1 MYNYIKEELED
12 SYAYLFSTPLNRI
25 YTVSFDASIYADFL
39 ESYPSLLKEGYGLS
53 FHFDSYGIEAT
64 KVTFD
69 KGVAVTI
76 HEIINDFLESK
87 GKDTFILYHCQ
98 SSDGRQAVRAS
109 LFNKWFN
116 KSTLNGDLFKSG
128 LEVEIN
134 ISEHEKEYHY
144 IGFICKANNR
154 YKENAIIELEQFS
167 VALVNVN
174 KGNFPA

>member
-1 MYNYIKEELED
+1 VYNYIKEELED

-87 GKDTFILYHCQ
+87 GKTLLY
-98 SSDGRQAVRAS
+98 
-109 LFNKWFN
+109 
-116 KSTLNGDLFKSG
+116 
-128 LEVEIN
+128 
-134 ISEHEKEYHY
+134 Y
-144 IGFICKANNR
+144 ITVNHQMEGKQ
-154 YKENAIIELEQFS
+154 LEQVYS
-167 VALVNVN
+167 INGLTNLR
-174 KGNFPA
+174 